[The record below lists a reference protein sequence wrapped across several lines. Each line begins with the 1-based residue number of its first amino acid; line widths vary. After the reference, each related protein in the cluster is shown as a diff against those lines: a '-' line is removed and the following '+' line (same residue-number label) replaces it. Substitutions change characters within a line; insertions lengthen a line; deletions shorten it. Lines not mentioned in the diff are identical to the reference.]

1 MNANQQVIEK
11 IKGQWNTSELAI
23 KENSEKNI
31 DYKSWDKKK
40 KEWITD
46 DILLLIDERK
56 MIKDRKP
63 STKKLS

>member
-11 IKGQWNTSELAI
+11 IKGQWKTSELAI
-23 KENSEKNI
+23 KENSEKILIINHGT
-31 DYKSWDKKK
+31 KR

>member
-1 MNANQQVIEK
+1 M
-11 IKGQWNTSELAI
+11 GQ
-23 KENSEKNI
+23 
-31 DYKSWDKKK
+31 KK